1 MRHIIKIIIITL
13 LFQTFSSHL
22 IAELTVSEFLANNKR
37 GITDEDN
44 DYSDWIELT
53 NTTNT
58 SVSLEGWYLTDNASN
73 LTKWTFPA
81 IEIAANNQLIV
92 FASGKNRTS
101 PNSELHT
108 NFLLDS
114 DGEFLALTKPNGI
127 SIAKSFTY
135 PEQKEDISY
144 GNSTKVSD
152 TSVISSSSSAK
163 WLIPEDSVQDW
174 NKTDYDDSLW
184 NTGTLGIGYDISSDY
199 DPFFETDVRAQMR
212 DTQTSLYIRAPF
224 QIKNPE
230 LVSNIELKMN
240 YDDGFIAWINGK
252 QIASSNAPAIAEWN
266 ARATSSHRDSEAVQK
281 LTIPID
287 FQPKELAKGINVLAI
302 QGLNRSP
309 SNSDFLILPEL
320 IISRPR
326 EAGAES
332 EGYFVKPT
340 PGQAN
345 NDIVY
350 GFVSD
355 TKFST
360 DRGFYTEPINVGI
373 TTKTPESIIRYT
385 IDGSDPRGNDAK
397 IYLNKIEIKNTTTL
411 RAVALKEGFQSSNID
426 TQTYF
431 FTSDIINQ
439 SKMDSDVTNDPDYSK
454 TIKDNLSNNIPV
466 ISLTLEGD
474 AFFGNFGIHSNPELS
489 GRGSEIP
496 VSFEF
501 HNPLDS
507 ENSFQI
513 DAGIR
518 IHGGNA
524 RDHPKKPMRLYF
536 REEYGK
542 RRLNYPIFPESPVQS
557 FDQLILRSGGHD
569 SWSLADSFGRD
580 QSLDLPPH
588 GTLMRDQFLRKTE
601 LEMGLLSPRGRYIHL
616 YINTEYWG
624 LYDLHERANAVFF
637 ESYLGGNEEDYD
649 VLHHPTFF
657 DESYTVVDGNSIA
670 WENARDIASS
680 GINSA
685 EQYQALD
692 NLIDID
698 NLIDHF
704 IVRIRSSDYDWL
716 GPITRNDAVVSV
728 FDNKNWYSGRKSR
741 GEAGKFKFFTWD
753 AEMSMSN
760 HLMVN
765 LLQFAIPP
773 QGVTNF
779 DLTGVNDSGSPAE
792 FYAKLRTYKPFRI
805 RFGDRLQQLF
815 FNNGIMTVDNNTKRW
830 DQMAETIEDAI
841 IAESARWG
849 DEGSSFSAPFT
860 KNDDWA
866 PEVLWVR
873 NEFIAN
879 RNQIV
884 LDQFR
889 NRNLFPGIDAP
900 IFNQLGG
907 VVPPQFN
914 LTIFTQQSDI
924 YYTTDGTDP
933 YSPVEDEFYTLVD
946 DFTDAEA
953 LIPSVDNGG
962 ADIGIEWRT
971 TVQPDNILEWLKG
984 ESGIGYERSGTNYRA
999 LINLDVEEMANVVS
1013 SAYVRMP
1020 FNIGNDIDPK
1030 SINELKLLMKY
1041 DDGFVAY
1048 LNGTQVASSNAPEP
1062 ISWNS
1067 ASTRNRSDNL
1077 AVISEEFDISNST
1090 DLLVPGNNMLAIQ
1103 ALNDTPQ
1110 SSDLLCIPKLIASS
1124 SSAEDSLS
1132 PSAIRYQGAIALN
1145 KNTIIK
1151 SRSFNANKAEWSA
1164 LTEGTFIVG
1173 TPASNANLVIT
1184 EFNYHPLDPSTTEEI
1199 NASESDADFEYIE
1212 ITNIGETEINLVGVQ
1227 FDQGIDFEFTINT
1240 KMNSLAAGE
1249 QILIVK
1255 NISAMES
1262 RYGNE
1267 ILNFIAGEFEATT
1280 KLSNNGEALTLIA
1293 ADGSAIQSLTYS
1305 DQQPWPTGADG
1316 NGFSLSLINPSTNP
1330 NPKSAGNWTIS
1341 KTPNG
1346 SPAGIVLYDS
1356 SFEKWQNIHF
1366 DINSP
1371 SFNQNSASE
1380 SDPDNDGF
1388 SNALEYAFGTN
1399 PKNNSV
1405 KPEIDYYIQDQDGND
1420 YLAIQFTAA
1429 ITGNDVTIIG
1439 ETSSNL
1445 VSWNNSTI
1453 ISEIS
1458 LSKDL
1463 LTKQIILRSDTPITI
1478 GSTEQIRLR
1487 VELDKAN
1494 Q

>member
-1 MRHIIKIIIITL
+1 VRHIIIITF

-22 IAELTVSEFLANNKR
+22 IAELTVSEFLTNNKR

-44 DYSDWIELT
+44 DYSDWIEIT

-58 SVSLEGWYLTDNASN
+58 NVNLEGWHLTDNSSN
-73 LTKWTFPA
+73 LTKWTFPP
-81 IEIAANNQLIV
+81 IDIAANNQLIV
-92 FASGKNRTS
+92 FASGKNRTL

-108 NFLLDS
+108 NFSLDS
-114 DGEFLALTKPNGI
+114 DGEFLALTKPDGI

-144 GNSTKVSD
+144 GNSTKVFD
-152 TSVISSSSSAK
+152 EAVISSSSPAK
-163 WLIPEDSVQDW
+163 WLIPENSVQEW
-174 NKTDYDDSLW
+174 NDTDYDDSSW
-184 NTGTLGIGYDISSDY
+184 ATGNLGIGYDISSDY

-212 DTQTSLYIRAPF
+212 DSQTSIYIRAPF
-224 QIKNPE
+224 KIKNPE
-230 LVSNIELKMN
+230 LVSNIQLQMN

-252 QIASSNAPAIAEWN
+252 QIASRNAPTIPEWN

-281 LTIPID
+281 LAIPID
-287 FQPKELAKGINVLAI
+287 FQPNELAKGRNLLTI

-326 EAGAES
+326 EEGPES

-355 TKFST
+355 TKFSL
-360 DRGFYTEPINVGI
+360 DRGFYTESINVEI
-373 TTKTPESIIRYT
+373 TTKTPESIIKYT
-385 IDGSDPRGNDAK
+385 IDGSDPRGSNAK
-397 IYLNKIEIKNTTTL
+397 TYLEEIEIKDTTTL
-411 RAVALKEGFQSSNID
+411 RAIALKEGFQSSDID

-431 FTSDIINQ
+431 FASDIINQ
-439 SKMDSDVTNDPDYSK
+439 SKMDNDVINDPDYSK
-454 TIKDNLSNNIPV
+454 TIKDNLSNNVPV
-466 ISLTLEGD
+466 ISLTLDDD
-474 AFFGNFGIHSNPELS
+474 AFFGSFGIYSNPELS

-496 VSFEF
+496 ASVEF

-507 ENSFQI
+507 EDSFQI

-536 REEYGK
+536 REEYGE

-580 QSLDLPPH
+580 KLLDLPPH

-601 LEMGLLSPRGRYIHL
+601 LEMGLLSPRGRYVHL

-624 LYDLHERANAVFF
+624 LYDLHERANAAFF
-637 ESYLGGNEEDYD
+637 ESYLGGDEEDYD

-657 DESYTVVDGNSIA
+657 DESYTVVDGNSTA

-685 EQYQALD
+685 EQYQTLE

-704 IVRIRSSDYDWL
+704 IVRIWSSDYDWL
-716 GPITRNDAVVSV
+716 GPITRNNAIVSV

-741 GEAGKFKFFTWD
+741 GESGKFKFFTWD
-753 AEMSMSN
+753 AEMSMGN

-765 LLQFAIPP
+765 LLQFAVPP

-779 DLTGVNDSGSPAE
+779 DLTGVNDAGSPAE
-792 FYAKLRTYKPFRI
+792 FYTKLRAYKPFRI

-815 FNNGIMTVDNNTKRW
+815 FNDGTMTVDNNTKRW
-830 DQMAETIEDAI
+830 DQISETIDDAI

-849 DEGSSFSAPFT
+849 DEGSSFAAPFT

-866 PEVLWVR
+866 PEVSWVR

-879 RNQIV
+879 RNEIL

-889 NRNLFPGIDAP
+889 KRNLFPDIDAP

-914 LTIFTQQSDI
+914 LTMFTQQSDI

-933 YSPVEDEFYTLVD
+933 YTPVEDEFYTLVD

-971 TVQPDNILEWLKG
+971 NIQPENILEWLKG

-999 LINLDVEEMANVVS
+999 LINLDVEDMANVVS
-1013 SAYVRMP
+1013 SAYVRIA
-1020 FNIGNDIDPK
+1020 FDIGKDIDPK
-1030 SINELKLLMKY
+1030 LINELKLLMKY

-1048 LNGTQVASSNAPEP
+1048 LNGTEVASSNAPQP

-1067 ASTRNRSDNL
+1067 ASTTNRPDNL

-1124 SSAEDSLS
+1124 SSAEDNLS
-1132 PSAIRYQGAIALN
+1132 PNAIRYQGAITLN
-1145 KNTIIK
+1145 NNTIIK
-1151 SRSFNANKAEWSA
+1151 SRSFNTNKAKWSA
-1164 LTEGTFIVG
+1164 LTKGTFIVG
-1173 TPASNANLVIT
+1173 TPASNTNLVIS
-1184 EFNYHPLDPSTTEEI
+1184 EFNYHPLAPWTAEEI
-1199 NASESDADFEYIE
+1199 NASENDADFEYIE
-1212 ITNIGETEINLVGVQ
+1212 ITNIGENEINLVGVR
-1227 FDQGIDFEFTINT
+1227 FDQGIDFEFTIDT
-1240 KMNSLAAGE
+1240 KINSIPAGE

-1255 NISAMES
+1255 NISAMKS
-1262 RYGNE
+1262 RYGDE
-1267 ILNFIAGEFEATT
+1267 ILDSIAGEFGDDT
-1280 KLSNNGEALTLIA
+1280 KLSNNGESLTLLA
-1293 ADGSAIQSLTYS
+1293 EDGSTIQSFKYS
-1305 DQQPWPTGADG
+1305 DELPWPTGADG
-1316 NGFSLSLINPSTNP
+1316 NGFSLSLINPSN
-1330 NPKSAGNWTIS
+1330 NLDPKSAENWTIS
-1341 KTPNG
+1341 ESPNG
-1346 SPAGIVLYDS
+1346 SPAGIKLDES
-1356 SFEKWQNIHF
+1356 SYTKWRIGNF
-1366 DINSP
+1366 DANSP
-1371 SFNQNSASE
+1371 SFDLESTSE
-1380 SDPDNDGF
+1380 ADPDKDGF

-1399 PKNNSV
+1399 PKNNSD
-1405 KPEIDYYIQDQDGND
+1405 KPEINYYIQDHDGNE
-1420 YLAIQFTAA
+1420 YLAIEFTAA
-1429 ITGNDVTIIG
+1429 VTGNDVSIIG
-1439 ETSSNL
+1439 EISNDL
-1445 VSWNNSTI
+1445 RSWNNSTI
-1453 ISEIS
+1453 LSKLS
-1458 LSKDL
+1458 LSEN
-1463 LTKQIILRSDTPITI
+1463 LTTKLMTLRSDTPIAI
-1478 GSTEQIRLR
+1478 GRTEQIRLR
-1487 VELDKAN
+1487 VELDK
-1494 Q
+1494 